1 MTATSTATT
10 LETTGTTSVM
20 TPMTRPAT
28 RTLSTEPHQV
38 RRNGELPDAVA
49 KEVRAAARVRD
60 LVDLMARRPDL
71 AGVYGAADLAAE
83 AVRWTA

>member
-1 MTATSTATT
+1 MTATITATT
-10 LETTGTTSVM
+10 IGVPPAMTGT
-20 TPMTRPAT
+20 
-28 RTLSTEPHQV
+28 HHG

-83 AVRWTA
+83 AVRWSA

>member
-1 MTATSTATT
+1 MTATITATT
-10 LETTGTTSVM
+10 PVTTGAHHS
-20 TPMTRPAT
+20 
-28 RTLSTEPHQV
+28 

-71 AGVYGAADLAAE
+71 AGVYSAADLAAE
-83 AVRWTA
+83 AVRWGA

>member
-1 MTATSTATT
+1 MTATTMTAATMTATT
-10 LETTGTTSVM
+10 M
-20 TPMTRPAT
+20 AAT
-28 RTLSTEPHQV
+28 RAHHG

-60 LVDLMARRPDL
+60 LVELMARRPDL

-83 AVRWTA
+83 AVRWSA

>member
-1 MTATSTATT
+1 MTATITATT
-10 LETTGTTSVM
+10 PVTATGPDPATTGAHHS
-20 TPMTRPAT
+20 
-28 RTLSTEPHQV
+28 

-71 AGVYGAADLAAE
+71 AGIHSAADLAAE
-83 AVRWTA
+83 AVRWSV

>member
-1 MTATSTATT
+1 MTATITATAT
-10 LETTGTTSVM
+10 VTSEALI
-20 TPMTRPAT
+20 RPH
-28 RTLSTEPHQV
+28 RG